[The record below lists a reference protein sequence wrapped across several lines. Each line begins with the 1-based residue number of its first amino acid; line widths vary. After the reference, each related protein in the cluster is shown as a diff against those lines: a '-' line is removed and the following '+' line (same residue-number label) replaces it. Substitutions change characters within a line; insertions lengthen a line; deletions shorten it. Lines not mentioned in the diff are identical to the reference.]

1 MEFDDDVR
9 AAVIKSLEKRWAA
22 ADQEVF
28 IVAAF
33 LNPYIRRRCF
43 SRAVLTDGELYNM
56 VARVF
61 ERLFGRRPDLDL
73 FKAFMDYTKGQGE
86 FSDDRMSLEM
96 MAKLF
101 AIEVSAQAHYSKF
114 ISWN

>member
-1 MEFDDDVR
+1 LEFDGDVR

-28 IVAAF
+28 IVAVF
-33 LNPYIRRRCF
+33 LNPYIRRQCF

-61 ERLFGRRPDLDL
+61 ERLLGQRPDLDL
-73 FKAFMDYTKGQGE
+73 FKAFMDYSKGHGE

-96 MAKLF
+96 MTKLF
-101 AIEVSAQAHYSKF
+101 ATEVSAQTYYSEF
-114 ISWN
+114 VTWN